1 MAFTLNP
8 RTGQWEVVQKP
19 QTTPAPPKTTT
30 TTTPKSTT
38 TTPTT
43 VPKTTPTT
51 VPKTTPTT
59 VPTPPTTA
67 PKVVTPKPVLSPTQ
81 VDTTVKQVAADAQA
95 YFDQNGVQPD
105 SAWWAAR
112 LTTVNAAISQNSVN
126 LKMQA
131 DAELIRLNNEYE
143 KALKAEERLAD
154 EKARAA
160 AAGAAAGAASRA
172 RQDALAK
179 EKRDRKFQLDQEL
192 RQNQFQI
199 DAEVRAAQRQ
209 DALAEIAR
217 IRGIEGGEAA
227 ASFLESTIGT
237 NTFEALERIRNLYDP
252 MQERSESDFAIQ
264 LDLLSKNF
272 AKARGSV
279 EDAGM
284 QFLETFADSVA
295 YKDVPI
301 STFNAPTNPLLQS
314 LKAQGAGT
322 GEVDAITALA
332 QSTSQSTSD
341 LAKWAT
347 SQLNVGQ
354 QNFDAAAK
362 NASRG
367 ATTAALQ
374 GLASREP
381 EIGAGMRSDLNKRL
395 NDIAMQRAGA
405 EENVYNREAD
415 ARDRAAA
422 IRAETLAKYGT
433 KTKTT
438 EKETSEEETSQEE
451 DEAAKAA
458 KAAEERRKK
467 IALETNKGLGGL
479 QAF

>member
-1 MAFTLNP
+1 MSFTLNP
-8 RTGQWEVVQKP
+8 RTGQWEIVQKP
-19 QTTPAPPKTTT
+19 QTTPEPPKTTT
-30 TTTPKSTT
+30 TTTPNSTT

-43 VPKTTPTT
+43 VPTP
-51 VPKTTPTT
+51 PKTTPTT

-95 YFDQNGVQPD
+95 YFDTNGVQPD

-143 KALKAEERLAD
+143 KALKADERLAD

-160 AAGAAAGAASRA
+160 ASGAAAGAASRA

-199 DAEVRAAQRQ
+199 DAEVRSAQRQ

-354 QNFDAAAK
+354 QNFDAASK

-367 ATTAALQ
+367 ATTSALQ

-405 EENVYNREAD
+405 EENVYNRERD
-415 ARDRAAA
+415 AQDRAAA
-422 IRAETLAKYGT
+422 IRAETLVKYGT

-438 EKETSEEETSQEE
+438 EKETSEEEE

-467 IALETNKGLGGL
+467 IALETGKGLGGL

>member
-1 MAFTLNP
+1 MSFTLNP
-8 RTGQWEVVQKP
+8 RSGQWEIVQRP
-19 QTTPAPPKTTT
+19 QTSPEPPKTTT
-30 TTTPKSTT
+30 TSTTVPKTT

-43 VPKTTPTT
+43 LPKTTTTPTT
-51 VPKTTPTT
+51 LPKTT
-59 VPTPPTTA
+59 TPSP
-67 PKVVTPKPVLSPTQ
+67 VIPKPILTPTQ
-81 VDTTVKQVAADAQA
+81 VDDTVKKVAQDAEA
-95 YFDQNGVQPD
+95 YFDKNGVQPD

-112 LTTVNAAISQNSVN
+112 LVAVNAAISQNSTN
-126 LKMQA
+126 LKLQA

-160 AAGAAAGAASRA
+160 AAGASSAAAARA
-172 RQDALAK
+172 RADALAK
-179 EKRDRKFQLDQEL
+179 EKRDRKFQLDQEH

-199 DAEVRAAQRQ
+199 DAESRAAARQ

-227 ASFLESTIGT
+227 ATFLESTIGT
-237 NTFEALERIRNLYDP
+237 NTFEALERIKNLYDP
-252 MQERSESDFAIQ
+252 MEERSESDFAIQ

-279 EDAGM
+279 EDAGT

-301 STFNAPTNPLLQS
+301 STFNAPTNPLLAS

-322 GEVDAITALA
+322 GEVDAVSALA

-395 NDIAMQRAGA
+395 NDIAVQRAGA
-405 EENVYNREAD
+405 EENVYNRESD

-433 KTKTT
+433 KKPVVVV
-438 EKETSEEETSQEE
+438 EEEEEE
-451 DEAAKAA
+451 DEAAKAAKAA

-467 IALETNKGLGGL
+467 IASETGKGLEEYWS
-479 QAF
+479 

>member
-67 PKVVTPKPVLSPTQ
+67 PKVVTPKPILSPTQ

-95 YFDQNGVQPD
+95 YFEENSVQPD

-112 LTTVNAAISQNSVN
+112 LTNVNAAISQNSVN
-126 LKMQA
+126 LKLQA

-154 EKARAA
+154 EKARA
-160 AAGAAAGAASRA
+160 AAAGAASRA

-354 QNFDAAAK
+354 QNFDAASK

-405 EENVYNREAD
+405 EENVYNRERD
-415 ARDRAAA
+415 AQDRAAA

-438 EKETSEEETSQEE
+438 EKETSEED

-458 KAAEERRKK
+458 AAAEAKRK
-467 IALETNKGLGGL
+467 AEEEAARLAGLS
-479 QAF
+479 

>member
-1 MAFTLNP
+1 MSFTLNP

-51 VPKTTPTT
+51 VPTPPTT
-59 VPTPPTTA
+59 VPTPPITA
-67 PKVVTPKPVLSPTQ
+67 PKVVTPKPVLTPTQ

-160 AAGAAAGAASRA
+160 ASGAAASAASRA

-405 EENVYNREAD
+405 EENVYNRETD

-438 EKETSEEETSQEE
+438 EKETSEEE